1 MSYVSLPA
9 AIVRPGFGA
18 DSGESSVTAGL
29 MRHWLESGRLEL
41 PLPGSGRTA
50 ERWRRLGLLAE
61 ENIVAAR
68 IAEAHVDAVAIL
80 DELGGKPPE
89 SDQLWG
95 VWAAESPDEVL
106 AATHLGD
113 DVFSLNGTKVWCSGA
128 GFCTHALVTAR
139 LKDNSRGLFAVA
151 IVDPVVKPLPST
163 WWNPGMAGSDTRS
176 VQFTNAHAVEVGE
189 PGDYLNRPGFWHGA
203 IGVAACWLGGAR
215 RVAGPLYR
223 CAASE
228 SADAYALAHLGAVD
242 AALAAGDAMLALAAA
257 QIDSDPFD
265 RTSTAQ
271 LLARRARTI
280 VEHAV
285 DEAITRT
292 GRALGPGPLCQDG
305 RHAQRVADLSIY
317 IRQSHAERDLAELGR
332 LAGPCIFQDDRVS

>member
-1 MSYVSLPA
+1 M
-9 AIVRPGFGA
+9 
-18 DSGESSVTAGL
+18 TAGL
-29 MRHWLESGRLEL
+29 VRHWLESGRLEL
-41 PLPGSGRTA
+41 PLPASGRTA
-50 ERWRRLGLLAE
+50 ERWQRLASLAE

-68 IAEAHVDAVAIL
+68 VAEAHVDAVAIL
-80 DELGGKPPE
+80 HELGGKPPE
-89 SDQLWG
+89 SGQLWG
-95 VWAAESPDEVL
+95 VWAAESPD
-106 AATHLGD
+106 AALTAT
-113 DVFSLNGTKVWCSGA
+113 DVNGAFTLTGTKVWCSGA

-139 LKDNSRGLFAVA
+139 LEDATRGLFAVQLT
-151 IVDPVVKPLPST
+151 DPAVKPLPST
-163 WWNPGMAGSDTRS
+163 WWNAGMAGSDTRP
-176 VQFTNAHAVEVGE
+176 VQFTNAHAVAVGD

-215 RVAGPLYR
+215 RVADPLYR

-228 SADAYALAHLGAVD
+228 SADAYSLAHLGAVD
-242 AALAAGDAMLALAAA
+242 AALAAGDAILAAA
-257 QIDSDPFD
+257 ATQVDSDPFD
-265 RTSTAQ
+265 RAGTAQ
-271 LLARRARTI
+271 LLARRVRTV

-332 LAGPCIFQDDRVS
+332 LAGRQG